1 VELSKRGADLR
12 LKASSEKTAKEIAEE
27 KGASKEI
34 IDLLVYEEEEIMLE
48 KDYNKILND
57 FLREMKNY
65 MNKNEL
71 DEDEIL
77 LQVCDDIYI
86 TIRTLTASANTAQMY
101 LESRR
106 GRNGGN
112 RAWGVSDLRDLE
124 ANQIHSTNSDE
135 TFLLP
140 PPPPPGLLERGVSS
154 SASRVATEM
163 MRGCTND

>member
-1 VELSKRGADLR
+1 MKTYMGVNDL
-12 LKASSEKTAKEIAEE
+12 K
-27 KGASKEI
+27 
-34 IDLLVYEEEEIMLE
+34 
-48 KDYNKILND
+48 
-57 FLREMKNY
+57 
-65 MNKNEL
+65 
-71 DEDEIL
+71 EDEML

-86 TIRTLTASANTAQMY
+86 TIRTLTASVNTAQMY

-124 ANQIHSTNSDE
+124 ANQMPSDDGDE
-135 TFLLP
+135 ACLP
-140 PPPPPGLLERGVSS
+140 PPPPPLGLIQRGVSS